1 MNPCSLQ
8 PTIHFPKGSARF
20 ALGREGKE
28 NEDNNEVDSDAE
40 SYEEVEDLQEEEG
53 EELSEYEKLRRSN
66 ISRNYRVL
74 KEFGLNPNL
83 PFSKRR
89 GGQHGQGKVC
99 YVRLPRFHFNL
110 SFYSSFQ
117 SSDLTFVPLL
127 HHDARTTHTYTT
139 RAHTQTH
146 TDTASTEY
154 ETSFHEQK
162 QSFE

>member
-1 MNPCSLQ
+1 MNPCYVQ

-89 GGQHGQGKVC
+89 GG
-99 YVRLPRFHFNL
+99 
-110 SFYSSFQ
+110 
-117 SSDLTFVPLL
+117 
-127 HHDARTTHTYTT
+127 
-139 RAHTQTH
+139 
-146 TDTASTEY
+146 
-154 ETSFHEQK
+154 
-162 QSFE
+162 